1 MCWFIAFG
9 FYTASS
15 ESHIER
21 IFSHFLPYK
30 IWSEGVVYHQL
41 WVFCDMLFDLWPY
54 AIFGV
59 SHIEEISLP
68 LRPYKH
74 EPKKWRYPHF
84 FSSCLITGG
93 TLTFSAHAYKAWGG
107 GRFLPY
113 GTLQKLHKA
122 KGEKACHRVPTTGG
136 TLLLHFTA
144 YKEES
149 GGRFFRCGT
158 PRMLCKS
165 QKL

>member
-9 FYTASS
+9 FYTTSS

-21 IFSHFLPYK
+21 IFPHFLPYK
-30 IWSEGVVYHQL
+30 LWSEGVVYHQL

-54 AIFGV
+54 TIFGV

-68 LRPYKH
+68 FRPYKH
-74 EPKKWRYPHF
+74 EPKKWGYHQ
-84 FSSCLITGG
+84 L
-93 TLTFSAHAYKAWGG
+93 WG
-107 GRFLPY
+107 GRFLRC

-122 KGEKACHRVPTTGG
+122 KGEKACHRVPTTRG

-144 YKEES
+144 YKVES
-149 GGRFFRCGT
+149 GGRLFRCGKLK
-158 PRMLCKS
+158 MLCKC
-165 QKL
+165 QRL